1 MARRIKVD
9 LNRVGRQF
17 ARLRALVSIF
27 RFNKRGNV
35 AIIFAVSA
43 VPLIGAI
50 GCVVDYS
57 MAAMI
62 KTKLQAAA
70 DQASLAAV
78 SLNSTPMTTA
88 TNMTGNGTVSGGATY
103 ATNFFNANLTTTTG
117 YSNLTPTATV
127 TKSGT
132 TITSKVSFTANV
144 PTLFMGVMGFHNV
157 AISGTSTSSYT
168 LPTYINFYLMLDV
181 SGSMGFPSTS
191 SEQTRLEA
199 ANPDNKDVYPGGC
212 TFACHFSAQG
222 SCDAPVTSA
231 PAGSP
236 SNWSQ
241 YCQGYIVSRNGAN
254 YHNTPVTSCPTA
266 GTSACIQLQADAV
279 GYAVQ
284 QLLSTAASAE
294 VVTNQYQVGLYP
306 FIRYLYSYFPLTSNL
321 SGSSTNSSTI
331 NYAAAN
337 LANLLDTGAN
347 SNLGSG
353 GTHFENAFPSM
364 NTIISSVGDGS
375 SGSSPLPYVFLITD
389 GAQDSQVQWSGSW
402 SGSNNATVI
411 DTSYCTTLKNRG
423 ITIAVLYVPY
433 QPIQNPTTIY
443 NNEDGA
449 INAIIPNI
457 PTALQSCASPN
468 FFFTASSPT
477 AITNTMITMFE
488 QVVNTAHISQ

>member
-1 MARRIKVD
+1 M
-9 LNRVGRQF
+9 GQQF
-17 ARLRALVSIF
+17 RRLRTLISVF
-27 RFNKRGNV
+27 RLDKRGNV

-43 VPLIGAI
+43 LPLIAAV
-50 GCVVDYS
+50 GCVIDYS
-57 MAAMI
+57 MAAMV

-78 SLNSTPMTTA
+78 SLNSPPMTTA
-88 TNMTGNGTVSGGATY
+88 TNMTSNGAVSGGATY
-103 ATNFFNANLTTTTG
+103 AKNFFNANLTTTTG
-117 YSNLTPTATV
+117 YSSLTPTATV
-127 TKSGT
+127 AKSGT
-132 TITSKVSFTANV
+132 TITSTVSFTANV
-144 PTLFMGVMGFHNV
+144 PTFFMGIMGYKNV
-157 AISGTSTSSYT
+157 AISGSSTSSYT

-199 ANPDNKDVYPGGC
+199 VNPDNKDVYPGGC

-222 SCDAPVTSA
+222 SCDAPVTPA
-231 PAGSP
+231 PAGAP
-236 SNWSQ
+236 SNWNQ
-241 YCQGYIVSRNGAN
+241 YCQGYIVSRNGGN

-284 QLLSTAASAE
+284 QLLSTAAAAE
-294 VVTNQYQVGLYP
+294 VVANQYQVGLYP
-306 FIRYLYSYFPLTSNL
+306 FIQYLYSYFPLTTNL
-321 SGSSTNSSTI
+321 TGSPTNSSTI

-375 SGSSPLPYVFLITD
+375 SWSSPLPYVFLITD
-389 GAQDSQVQWSGSW
+389 GAQDAQVQWNGNW
-402 SGSNNATVI
+402 SGSNNATVL

-433 QPIQNPTTIY
+433 QTIQNATTIY

-449 INAIIPNI
+449 INATIPYI
-457 PTALQSCASPN
+457 PGALQSCASPN

-477 AITNTMITMFE
+477 AITNTMITMFQ

>member
-1 MARRIKVD
+1 M
-9 LNRVGRQF
+9 GQQF
-17 ARLRALVSIF
+17 RRLRTLISVF
-27 RFNKRGNV
+27 RFNARGNV
-35 AIIFAVSA
+35 AIFFAILA
-43 VPLIGAI
+43 LPLIGAV

-62 KTKLQAAA
+62 KTKLQSAA

-78 SLNSTPMTTA
+78 SLDSPPMTTA
-88 TNMTGNGTVSGGATY
+88 TNMTSNGAVSGGATY

-117 YSNLTPTATV
+117 YSSLTPTATV

-132 TITSKVSFTANV
+132 TITSTVSFTANV
-144 PTLFMGVMGFHNV
+144 PTFVMGVMGYKNI
-157 AISGTSTSSYT
+157 AISGSSTSSFT

-199 ANPDNKDVYPGGC
+199 VNPDQYTINPGGC

-222 SCDAPVTSA
+222 ACAASEMRLPA
-231 PAGSP
+231 PAGAP
-236 SNWSQ
+236 ANWSQ
-241 YCQGYIVSRNGAN
+241 YCQGYIVSRNGGN
-254 YHNTPVTSCPTA
+254 YFNTPVTSCPTA
-266 GTSACIQLQADAV
+266 GTSACIQLQVDAV
-279 GYAVQ
+279 GYAVD
-284 QLLSTAASAE
+284 QLLSTAASKE
-294 VVTNQYQVGLYP
+294 VVANQYQVGLYP
-306 FIRYLYSYFPLTSNL
+306 FIRYLYSYFPLTTNL
-321 SGSSTNSSTI
+321 TGSPTNSSTI

-337 LANLLDTGAN
+337 LASLIDTGNN

-353 GTHFENAFPSM
+353 GTHFENALPSM

-375 SGSSPLPYVFLITD
+375 SSSSPLPYVFLITD
-389 GAQDSQVQWSGSW
+389 GTQDSQVQWNGNW

-411 DTSYCTTLKNRG
+411 DTSLCTTLKNRG

-433 QPIQNPTTIY
+433 QTIQNPTTNF

-449 INAIIPNI
+449 VNAIIPNI
-457 PTALQSCASPN
+457 PGALQSCASPN
-468 FFFTASSPT
+468 FYFTASSPT
-477 AITNTMITMFE
+477 AITNTMITMFN

>member
-212 TFACHFSAQG
+212 TFAC
-222 SCDAPVTSA
+222 
-231 PAGSP
+231 
-236 SNWSQ
+236 
-241 YCQGYIVSRNGAN
+241 
-254 YHNTPVTSCPTA
+254 
-266 GTSACIQLQADAV
+266 
-279 GYAVQ
+279 
-284 QLLSTAASAE
+284 
-294 VVTNQYQVGLYP
+294 
-306 FIRYLYSYFPLTSNL
+306 
-321 SGSSTNSSTI
+321 
-331 NYAAAN
+331 
-337 LANLLDTGAN
+337 
-347 SNLGSG
+347 
-353 GTHFENAFPSM
+353 
-364 NTIISSVGDGS
+364 
-375 SGSSPLPYVFLITD
+375 
-389 GAQDSQVQWSGSW
+389 
-402 SGSNNATVI
+402 
-411 DTSYCTTLKNRG
+411 
-423 ITIAVLYVPY
+423 
-433 QPIQNPTTIY
+433 
-443 NNEDGA
+443 
-449 INAIIPNI
+449 
-457 PTALQSCASPN
+457 
-468 FFFTASSPT
+468 
-477 AITNTMITMFE
+477 
-488 QVVNTAHISQ
+488 

>member
-1 MARRIKVD
+1 M
-9 LNRVGRQF
+9 RQQF
-17 ARLRALVSIF
+17 SGLRTLISVFRL
-27 RFNKRGNV
+27 NKRGNV

-43 VPLIGAI
+43 LPLIGAV
-50 GCVVDYS
+50 GAAVDYS
-57 MAAMI
+57 MAAMV

-78 SLNSTPMTTA
+78 SLDSSPVTTA
-88 TNMTGNGTVSGGATY
+88 TNMTSNGTVSGGSTFAK
-103 ATNFFNANLTTTTG
+103 NFFNANLTTTTG
-117 YSNLTPTATV
+117 YTSLTPTATV
-127 TKSGT
+127 TKTGT
-132 TITSKVSFTANV
+132 TITANVSFTANV
-144 PTLFMGVMGFHNV
+144 PTFFMAVMGVQNV
-157 AISGTSTSSYT
+157 AISGSSISSYT

-191 SEQTRLEA
+191 SEQTRLES

-222 SCDAPVTSA
+222 ACDAPVTTA
-231 PAGSP
+231 PSGAP
-236 SNWSQ
+236 SNWNQ
-241 YCQGYIVSRNGAN
+241 YCQGYIVSRNGGN

-284 QLLSTAASAE
+284 QLLSTAAAAE
-294 VVTNQYQVGLYP
+294 VVSNQYQVGLYP
-306 FIRYLYSYFPLTSNL
+306 FIQYLYSYFPITSNIT
-321 SGSSTNSSTI
+321 GSPTNSSTI

-375 SGSSPLPYVFLITD
+375 SWSSPLPYVFLITD
-389 GAQDSQVQWSGSW
+389 GAQDSQVQWGGNW
-402 SGSNNATVI
+402 SGSNNATVM

-449 INAIIPNI
+449 VNAIIPNI
-457 PTALQSCASPN
+457 PSALQSCASPN
-468 FFFTASSPT
+468 FYFTASSPT
-477 AITNTMITMFE
+477 AITNTMITMFN
-488 QVVNTAHISQ
+488 QVVKTAHISQ